1 MKDLRQPVPPDMSIR
16 IHWTASS
23 IEHISRHGVTRR
35 EVEEGLGGNLYGRR
49 KGDRYLFL
57 SRAGGRTLAIVME
70 ASEKSP
76 GEFEVVTARDA
87 NPAEKRLF
95 KRRAK

>member
-1 MKDLRQPVPPDMSIR
+1 MPIR

-35 EVEEGLGGNLYGRR
+35 EVEEALGGELYGRR
-49 KGDRYLFL
+49 RGNRYLFL
-57 SRAGGRTLAIVME
+57 SRAGGRTLAVVIE
-70 ASEKSP
+70 ASGKSP

-87 NPAEKRLF
+87 SPAEKRLF